1 MPRSQTLDDLIR
13 DKAADLRADSAYY
26 AIDWDERRTWWQGC
40 VDAFLTE
47 IVGWFQTLIDE
58 GVITATRK
66 PIEIRE
72 EHIGKY
78 MTESLTL
85 AIDALAFDVI
95 PIETHALG
103 GFGHISLV
111 GTAGHA
117 KLLLCSMDDSLPVL
131 EQRATA
137 EWYFVRSSNDDQLY
151 RMKELTFKQLY
162 TDLMSIGI

>member
-1 MPRSQTLDDLIR
+1 MPSSQTLDDLIR
-13 DKAADLRADSAYY
+13 NKAASLREESAYY

-47 IVGWFQTLIDE
+47 IVGWFQTLVDE

-78 MTESLTL
+78 STESLTL
-85 AIDALAFDVI
+85 AIDALTFDVI
-95 PIETHALG
+95 PVETHAVG

-111 GTAGHA
+111 GSAGHA
-117 KLLLCSMDDSLPVL
+117 KLLLCSTDDTLPIL

-137 EWYFVRSSNDDQLY
+137 EWYFVRSRDDEQVY
-151 RMKELTFKQLY
+151 QMTEWTFKSLY
-162 TDLMSIGI
+162 TELMSIGI